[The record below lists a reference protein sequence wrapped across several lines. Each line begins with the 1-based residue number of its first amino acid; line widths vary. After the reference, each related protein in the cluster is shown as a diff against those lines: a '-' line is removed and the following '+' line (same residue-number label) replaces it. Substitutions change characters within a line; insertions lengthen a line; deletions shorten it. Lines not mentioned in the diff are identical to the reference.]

1 MQAPYD
7 VAIIENQ
14 LDNSKGEV
22 MVHLGGKT
30 YHTFYE
36 WGSLAGAWITT
47 SCGDLSAT
55 KFVRFLFDPYISFM
69 LSSKE
74 KDVLPLS
81 AGQIEK
87 INNYHRLMEKLVE
100 YTHQKMLT
108 ALDEEAVNMSADDT
122 ESQFYLARAY
132 AVEEMFYF
140 KAKTTLAAQGALKTY
155 HALAD
160 YPAVV
165 DPKKAPVV
173 EELIHS
179 LHTLGQQFLEK
190 VAHTGKFRVDNT
202 TTKTEI
208 ECMYKDYQPVLK
220 DLEAT
225 KSDIPFLAFFQEAE
239 VICAESIDDY
249 NKQLDFLLALHG
261 NTHFNDQL

>member
-1 MQAPYD
+1 MQVPYD
-7 VAIIENQ
+7 TTIIENQ
-14 LDNSKGEV
+14 FDNSKGEV
-22 MVHLGGKT
+22 IVHLGGKT
-30 YHTFYE
+30 YNTLYE

-47 SCGDLSAT
+47 SCGDVSAT
-55 KFVRFLFDPYISFM
+55 KFVRFLFDPYVNFM

-100 YTHQKMLT
+100 YSHQKMLS
-108 ALDEEAVNMSADDT
+108 ALEEETCNTPAADDD
-122 ESQFYLARAY
+122 SMFYLARAY
-132 AVEEMFYF
+132 AVEELFYF
-140 KAKTTLAAQGALKTY
+140 KAKTTLASQGALKTY
-155 HALAD
+155 HALVD

-165 DPKKAPVV
+165 DPKKAPIV

-190 VAHTGKFRVDNT
+190 IAHTGKFRVDNT

-208 ECMYKDYQPVLK
+208 DCMYKDYQEVLK

-225 KSDIPFLAFFQEAE
+225 KSDIPFMAFFQEAE
-239 VICAESIDDY
+239 VICSESIEDY

-261 NTHFNDQL
+261 NAHFNDQL